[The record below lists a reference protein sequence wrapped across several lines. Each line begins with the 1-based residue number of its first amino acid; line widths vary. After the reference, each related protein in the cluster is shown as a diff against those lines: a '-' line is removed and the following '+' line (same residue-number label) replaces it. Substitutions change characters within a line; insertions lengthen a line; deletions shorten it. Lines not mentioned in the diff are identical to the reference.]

1 MTDAESGIPEI
12 LEKLKE
18 NPRGM
23 SVSELAEALSISR
36 NTAARYLDKL
46 LLSGRAEMRTFGKAK
61 VFFAA
66 KRVPVSAMLNLSSEM
81 VLLINSELCIIQA
94 NKPVLDLLSCTSE
107 EIVGSCIFEGAGRAL
122 CGGELTEHLRS
133 ALRGNTVRDELI
145 LARNDVT
152 FILEERIFPIVLP
165 DGTPG
170 ATLLLDDITSR
181 VRAEERL
188 AESSAELRRI
198 VETVRDVLWSAD
210 EQGIIRYISRGIVR
224 VAGYQPEELIGKPF
238 SSLLDAKDAERFS
251 AEFSRASSRKSGFSL
266 HELRI
271 TAADGSLRYVD
282 ITASPIASEK
292 DDGAFFGCS
301 GALHDVTGRYE
312 AELGEKQWRLFLN
325 AVIEN
330 IPAIVTA
337 SDLSTG
343 RYYYA
348 NREAEQFLRCSRN
361 ELMHMTIHRILE
373 EIGGDQLKT
382 ALASAAAKREK
393 ITVKD
398 TVVVGK
404 KEKRISASFV
414 PMRLSA
420 EREYI
425 IAIVYSDDAPQVTE
439 QRPQGPQR

>member
-1 MTDAESGIPEI
+1 MTDAETGSLEI

-23 SVSELAEALSISR
+23 SVSELAEALSINR

-46 LLSGRAEMRTFGKAK
+46 LLSGRVEMRTFGKAK

-81 VLLINSELCIIQA
+81 VLLINSDLCIIQA
-94 NKPVLDLLSCTSE
+94 NKPVLDLLSCSAE
-107 EIVGSCIFEGAGRAL
+107 EILGRCIYEGAGRAL
-122 CGGELTEHLRS
+122 CSGELTEHLRS
-133 ALRGNTVRDELI
+133 ALRGHTVRDELI
-145 LARNDVT
+145 LERNDTT

-224 VAGYQPEELIGKPF
+224 VAGYRPEELIGKPLT
-238 SSLLDAKDAERFS
+238 SLFREKDAQRVS
-251 AEFSRASSRKSGFSL
+251 AAFFAEQTRVSGFSL
-266 HELRI
+266 HELQI
-271 TAADGSLRYVD
+271 PAADRTLRYADV
-282 ITASPIASEK
+282 TASPIASGK
-292 DDGAFFGCS
+292 DGTFFGCS
-301 GALHDVTGRYE
+301 GALHDVTGRHE
-312 AELGEKQWRLFLN
+312 AELGERQWRLFLN

-337 SDLSTG
+337 SDLATG

-348 NREAEQFLRCSRN
+348 NREAEQFLRYSRN

-425 IAIVYSDDAPQVTE
+425 IAIVYPDDSLQVTE
-439 QRPQGPQR
+439 QRPQEPQR